1 MSFPDRVPFDSNKQ
15 RNASRRQRG
24 GFRVI
29 QGGGGGK
36 EGRTLPHSIE
46 AEEYLLSC
54 CLLDGIDVLGRCE
67 QAGVSEQSFYIAPH
81 GVIFAQ
87 LIDMQRRGV
96 SIDVGPLA
104 EELRAAKRLDEVGG
118 IPFIMQVSAK
128 IPTTVQAGYYIEKVR
143 GLEMKRAKIRS
154 LREYLEALDHGDEE
168 QLITCSTALRALEAE
183 NSGGLPPV
191 VSWKQLEESA
201 VPTPPEIVA
210 GVLHQGRRMG
220 VVGGSKSFKSWVL
233 LDLALSVATGTP
245 WWGMKTT
252 PGRVLYVNFE
262 LPIWGLKARLKDI
275 AAAKKIELSDNL
287 EIWDLDGFG
296 KDLAE
301 LMPQFEARMTR
312 VHYTLIILDP
322 IYVCLGDRDE
332 NSNGDVTQL
341 MNQLAWL
348 ARRTGS
354 AVAFGHHF
362 SKGNQSEKD
371 AKDRASGAGAWVRAP
386 DAVVTLTSH
395 EEENCFTAS
404 YVLRSQKQKPEMVVR
419 WNHPCMEVA
428 PGLDPAAL
436 KTAGRPKA
444 NTASDIVK
452 LIEGRTVSYS
462 QWKALAMDAGVS
474 ESTFKR
480 RLEDAI
486 KSGLV
491 VNQMG
496 QYRQKDRE

>member
-1 MSFPDRVPFDSNKQ
+1 MSFPDRVPFDKKQ

-29 QGGGGGK
+29 EGGGGSN

-54 CLLDGIDVLGRCE
+54 CLLDGIDMLGRCE
-67 QAGVSEQSFYIAPH
+67 QAGVSEQSFYLAAH

-143 GLEMKRAKIRS
+143 RMEIDRAKIRHGTACVEAIHAGDDEAYKAHATE
-154 LREYLEALDHGDEE
+154 LR
-168 QLITCSTALRALEAE
+168 SLEAE

-191 VSWKQLEESA
+191 MRFDQLIGAQER
-201 VPTPPEIVA
+201 PLPPELVE
-210 GVLHQGRRMG
+210 GVLFRGSKLMLA
-220 VVGGSKSFKSWVL
+220 GGSKSFKTWVL

-245 WWGMKTT
+245 WWGMRTKQA
-252 PGRVLYVNFE
+252 PVLYVNFE
-262 LPIWGLKARLKDI
+262 LQTWSFERRVRKIMTAKGIKEAPEFYTWNLRGKARDFR
-275 AAAKKIELSDNL
+275 ELS
-287 EIWDLDGFG
+287 GP
-296 KDLAE
+296 LA
-301 LMPQFEARMTR
+301 AHIKR
-312 VHYTLIILDP
+312 VNAQLAVLDP
-322 IYVCLGDRDE
+322 IYKCLGDRDE
-332 NSNGDVTQL
+332 NSNGEVGDL
-341 MNQLAWL
+341 LNEIE
-348 ARRTGS
+348 
-354 AVAFGHHF
+354 AVGHHADCAMAHGHHY

-371 AKDRASGAGAWVRAP
+371 SKDRASGAGAWTRDP
-386 DAVVTLTSH
+386 DALATLTAH
-395 EEENCFTAS
+395 EEEDCFTS
-404 YVLRSQKQKPEMVVR
+404 EFVLRDLPPKKPAVVR
-419 WNHPCMEVA
+419 WRHPCMEVA
-428 PGLDPAAL
+428 PGLDPASL

-444 NTASDIVK
+444 NTAGDIVK

-462 QWKALAMDAGVS
+462 QWKTLAMDAGVS

-496 QYRQKDRE
+496 QYRQKDRQ